1 MENKNKKWGGG
12 GYYYEIN
19 VFSSNTCWTKLLVP
33 LGILMSKIYLKCIP
47 IHVHNFEHSR
57 VIMNMKLSSH
67 GCMSHINMNR
77 RGKKQR
83 PNSKWITHHNEKKT
97 KNISDVQQKI
107 VELQKLK
114 VSLKKSYSSEKSNF
128 HRQGNT

>member
-1 MENKNKKWGGG
+1 MCIVNPFDLYLKKNHTNLSFNWRIRIKKWGGG

-57 VIMNMKLSSH
+57 VIMNNNKIIQPWLHVSH
-67 GCMSHINMNR
+67 
-77 RGKKQR
+77 K
-83 PNSKWITHHNEKKT
+83 
-97 KNISDVQQKI
+97 
-107 VELQKLK
+107 
-114 VSLKKSYSSEKSNF
+114 
-128 HRQGNT
+128 